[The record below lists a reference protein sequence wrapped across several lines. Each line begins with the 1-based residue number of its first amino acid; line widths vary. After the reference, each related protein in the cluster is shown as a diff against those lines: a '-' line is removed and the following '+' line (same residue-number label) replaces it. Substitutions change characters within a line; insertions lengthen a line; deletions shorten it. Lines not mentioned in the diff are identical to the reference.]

1 MTDEG
6 HERLRRLFDRAMELP
21 AASRRAFVEGSCRDD
36 PALARRLLAML
47 AAEEE
52 RFLADPTGGVPAVAD
67 AGAERGD
74 ATLIRE
80 GPGTEIGPYKL
91 LQQIGEGT
99 WFCNIIKAAGLGGGS
114 AEDNGEVMM
123 GCLANFIQVDEVSCK
138 LHKVKTDAFIPGTA
152 AYVDKYGV

>member
-1 MTDEG
+1 MTSAGCVGYVLDVVDPM
-6 HERLRRLFDRAMELP
+6 HRLVPSPERVDTLPYPSQHPTRYPILRPAPDAASLAPKGVDSCLNYTRVARSTRAMVTTAM
-21 AASRRAFVEGSCRDD
+21 AAQMQLKC
-36 PALARRLLAML
+36 LK
-47 AAEEE
+47 
-52 RFLADPTGGVPAVAD
+52 T
-67 AGAERGD
+67 
-74 ATLIRE
+74 
-80 GPGTEIGPYKL
+80 